1 MSGRKDRGTR
11 NAHPGVGRRRARYP
25 ASDALTL
32 IELLV
37 AVAIVAILAG
47 AILPSLLLFQTRAKV
62 AASKNSLRVLAN
74 AIDVYYLDY
83 QSHPF
88 PQASVDDPFGV
99 ISRKAL
105 NCLTTPVAYVSP
117 DAFHDSFGALKIQVP
132 LLPTDVR
139 NLGDPFR
146 PPTPGFN
153 TDQSI
158 LYFYYPKLASLLVE
172 PVPKGGAFA
181 VVSVGPDLKDSFML
195 YYPFPRSLPQGAAS
209 YGVRSIADSVYDPT
223 NGTISGGDLGAFGGA
238 LSVRRIV
245 GGGD

>member
-1 MSGRKDRGTR
+1 MSGRKDRGTG

-117 DAFHDSFGALKIQVP
+117 DAFH
-132 LLPTDVR
+132 
-139 NLGDPFR
+139 
-146 PPTPGFN
+146 
-153 TDQSI
+153 
-158 LYFYYPKLASLLVE
+158 
-172 PVPKGGAFA
+172 AFA
-181 VVSVGPDLKDSFML
+181 ISAIRSARRRRVSTLTSPYFTSTTQSW
-195 YYPFPRSLPQGAAS
+195 PRCSWSLS
-209 YGVRSIADSVYDPT
+209 RKVER
-223 NGTISGGDLGAFGGA
+223 L
-238 LSVRRIV
+238 LL
-245 GGGD
+245 